1 MAGSNALVDAELLKA
16 CRSGDPGAFEELVRR
31 TQHRVYALAYRLVGD
46 RGEAEDVAQEAYLR
60 VFRSLGGFRQEARFE
75 TWLHRIVVN
84 AALSHLRR
92 RGRFGDLVRDA
103 GTDPEPP
110 PAPPAQDRAV
120 DRDLIR
126 RALEE
131 LPAGSRT
138 TLVLY
143 EMYGLSCREIGE
155 ELGVSEGAV
164 KVRLHRARRRLKEAI
179 HGASEHAV

>member
-1 MAGSNALVDAELLKA
+1 MEGSKPLVDGELLRA
-16 CRSGDPGAFEELVRR
+16 CRNGDPAAFEQLVSR
-31 TQHRVYALAYRLVGD
+31 TQHRVFALAYRLVGD

-60 VFRSLGGFRQEARFE
+60 VFRSLGGFRGDARFE

-84 AALSHLRR
+84 AAMTHLRR
-92 RGRFGDLVRDA
+92 RGRFGDLTRDPD
-103 GTDPEPP
+103 GDPEPP
-110 PAPPAQDRAV
+110 PAPPAQDRTA

-126 RALEE
+126 RALED
-131 LPAGSRT
+131 LPAAMRA

-164 KVRLHRARRRLKEAI
+164 KVRLHRARKRLKEAI
-179 HGASEHAV
+179 HGASEHAM